1 MSKCECPLAGFCDR
15 HLIDKHEGW
24 HKLCQD
30 DALYREAWDA
40 FRGPG
45 QFNLKA
51 KPLDRIT
58 RIKKRV
64 AKDRRIEGWI
74 RRLRTAEDTGL
85 GDTVVRLKK
94 MAKSEKFKTH
104 LTMMLKLQACKTSDA
119 VQRLNAKHRYDTGRP
134 PMDGRM
140 FQMDI
145 PPTIPIQSFTGSN
158 RCIVVIA
165 PDAKPQAELAIT
177 GPLIRAYASRCGA
190 DYREFTEPV
199 GLNHACANKYVATQV
214 ARYYDQTMLIDTD
227 IVPMP
232 NAPDMF
238 AEVPIGKWG
247 LVDDLPRIHQC
258 GATEWMESEWRA
270 LCRSIG
276 DSTAELRHAWNSGL
290 MIMPN
295 DADALYHPPIVPV
308 PNTWCVEQHYHTYML
323 LQRREQVVDLPLI
336 WQAGFPWNDY
346 PSAIKTSHFIHVNGV
361 QGPHS
366 VRLAFL
372 RHFATGA
379 RTIPA
384 ALRNLVRNQPWTPWW
399 AR

>member
-1 MSKCECPLAGFCDR
+1 MRTA
-15 HLIDKHEGW
+15 
-24 HKLCQD
+24 D
-30 DALYREAWDA
+30 DA
-40 FRGPG
+40 
-45 QFNLKA
+45 
-51 KPLDRIT
+51 
-58 RIKKRV
+58 
-64 AKDRRIEGWI
+64 
-74 RRLRTAEDTGL
+74 GL
-85 GDTVVRLKK
+85 GDTVMRLKRLT
-94 MAKSEKFKTH
+94 KSKEVKAY
-104 LTMMLKLQACKTSDA
+104 LRLMLQVQACNTSEA
-119 VQRLNAKHRYDTGRP
+119 ISRLNAKHRYDTGGL

-145 PPTIPIQSFTGSN
+145 PPTIPTRPVTNSN

-165 PDAKPQAELAIT
+165 PDAKPKAELAIT
-177 GPLIRAYASRCGA
+177 RPLIQAYADRCGA
-190 DYREFTEPV
+190 DYCEFTEPM

-232 NAPDMF
+232 DAPDMF
-238 AEVPIGKWG
+238 AAVPIGKWG

-258 GATEWMESEWRA
+258 GATEWMDGEWRA

-323 LQRREQVVDLPLI
+323 LQRLEQVVDLPLV
-336 WQAGFPWNDY
+336 WQAGFPWVDFPKVIESSY
-346 PSAIKTSHFIHVNGV
+346 FVHINGIR
-361 QGPHS
+361 GPHA
-366 VRLAFL
+366 VRLEFL

-379 RTIPA
+379 RTLPD
-384 ALRNLVRNQPWTPWW
+384 RLVKLVQNQEWTPWW
-399 AR
+399 ARDCEA